1 MFNISEE
8 LKKLGDE
15 VIAEYKEFKPIA
27 DSNCR
32 IAYLYCDKE
41 KTSNGKK
48 VYADTTK
55 VNDKVKPL
63 AQYDFV
69 ITFYKPTCAM
79 LDAEKMKILMR
90 HELKHI
96 GVKDGKFKILPHDVE
111 DFSDILE
118 EHGMNWII

>member
-1 MFNISEE
+1 MFEVSEE
-8 LKKLGDE
+8 LKQLGE
-15 VIAEYKEFKPIA
+15 TVIAENKEFKPIT

-55 VNDKVKPL
+55 VNDKTKTL
-63 AQYDFV
+63 ANADFIV
-69 ITFYKPTCAM
+69 TFYKKTCSA
-79 LDAEKMKILMR
+79 LSEEKMKILMR

-96 GVKDGKFKILPHDVE
+96 GIKGGKFSIVPHDVE
-111 DFSDILE
+111 DFSDIIE
-118 EHGMNWII
+118 QHGMNWVI

>member
-1 MFNISEE
+1 MFEVSEE
-8 LKKLGDE
+8 LKALSDS
-15 VIAEYKEFKPIA
+15 VIAEFAEFKPIA

-55 VNDKVKPL
+55 VNNKTKTL
-63 AQYDFV
+63 ANADFI
-69 ITFYKPTCAM
+69 ITFYKQTCAA
-79 LDAEKMKILMR
+79 LSEEKMRILMR

-96 GVKDGKFKILPHDVE
+96 GAKDGKFKIIPHDVE
-111 DFSDILE
+111 DFSDIIE
-118 EHGMNWII
+118 KHGMNWII